1 MNKVFPFTAI
11 VGQEK
16 MKKALILNAI
26 NPKIGGVL
34 IRGEKGT
41 AKSTAVRALA
51 DLLPEIEVV
60 ENCPFN
66 CTIDGD
72 LCDICRENIKKGN
85 LKTVKRKMK
94 VVDLPIGCTEDRVI
108 GTLDIERAIKEGVK
122 ALEPGI
128 LAEANG
134 NILYIDEVNLLDDH
148 IVDILLDVAAMGWNI
163 IEREGIKIRHP
174 SRFILVGTMNPE
186 EGELRP
192 QILDRFGL
200 MVDVEGLE
208 DVKDRVEVVKRVEK
222 FNRDPEG
229 FYKKF
234 EEEQNKLRK
243 KIENGRKILKDVI
256 IKDDLLE
263 LIARICIEL
272 NIPTSRADITVARTA
287 KAIAAFNGR
296 TYVNIDDIKEACEL
310 ALPHRMRRKPFEP
323 PQLNHERINEI
334 IEDFK
339 NRNDPGNK
347 DSEKDLKKNSSE
359 SVEVE
364 STESRGHEGDKRDR
378 EGEGD
383 RGEGYRDI
391 QGGKDREDEKGSSE
405 RVFDA
410 KGGIDPRNILKVKL
424 RDDTLRNFQGRHV
437 DSLSRRGRYVSYRIP
452 KGKVR
457 DIALDATIK
466 ASAPCQRS
474 RLEKSRKDVKL
485 IIKEEDIREKVRKKK
500 ILTNILFVVD
510 ASGSMGVMK
519 RMEAV
524 KGTILSIL
532 MDAYQKRNRVGMIAF
547 RGKDAEIILPFTS
560 SVELAEKCLRDI
572 PTGGRTPLSKAFLKS
587 YEVIKSAIRRDPN
600 IIPIV
605 IFISDF
611 KPNVAVGK
619 DYLEEIYQVCEKFVE
634 DGINVILI
642 DTEADSFVKIGIGK
656 KIGEKFGFPYYH
668 IDKLTSESILA
679 LLQ

>member
-1 MNKVFPFTAI
+1 MNRVFPFTAI
-11 VGQEK
+11 VRQEK

-66 CTIDGD
+66 CTVDGD

-85 LKTVKRKMK
+85 LKTVKRKMR

-163 IEREGIKIRHP
+163 IEREGIKIKHP

-208 DVKDRVEVVKRVEK
+208 DVKDRVEVVKRVEE
-222 FNRDPEG
+222 FNRDPER

-243 KIENGRKILKDVI
+243 KIENGRRILKDVI
-256 IKDDLLE
+256 IDDDLLE
-263 LIARICIEL
+263 LIARICVEL
-272 NIPTSRADITVARTA
+272 NIPTSRADITVVRTA

-323 PQLNHERINEI
+323 PQLNQERINEI

-339 NRNDPGNK
+339 NNNNLK
-347 DSEKDLKKNSSE
+347 NENSDLKKN
-359 SVEVE
+359 V
-364 STESRGHEGDKRDR
+364 
-378 EGEGD
+378 
-383 RGEGYRDI
+383 
-391 QGGKDREDEKGSSE
+391 
-405 RVFDA
+405 
-410 KGGIDPRNILKVKL
+410 LK
-424 RDDTLRNFQGRHV
+424 
-437 DSLSRRGRYVSYRIP
+437 
-452 KGKVR
+452 
-457 DIALDATIK
+457 
-466 ASAPCQRS
+466 
-474 RLEKSRKDVKL
+474 
-485 IIKEEDIREKVRKKK
+485 
-500 ILTNILFVVD
+500 
-510 ASGSMGVMK
+510 M
-519 RMEAV
+519 
-524 KGTILSIL
+524 
-532 MDAYQKRNRVGMIAF
+532 
-547 RGKDAEIILPFTS
+547 
-560 SVELAEKCLRDI
+560 
-572 PTGGRTPLSKAFLKS
+572 
-587 YEVIKSAIRRDPN
+587 
-600 IIPIV
+600 
-605 IFISDF
+605 
-611 KPNVAVGK
+611 
-619 DYLEEIYQVCEKFVE
+619 
-634 DGINVILI
+634 
-642 DTEADSFVKIGIGK
+642 
-656 KIGEKFGFPYYH
+656 
-668 IDKLTSESILA
+668 
-679 LLQ
+679 

>member
-1 MNKVFPFTAI
+1 MNRVFPFTAI

-26 NPKIGGVL
+26 NPRIGGVL

-60 ENCPFN
+60 EDCPFN
-66 CTIDGD
+66 CNIEGD
-72 LCDICRENIKKGN
+72 LCDICREKKKRGT

-108 GTLDIERAIKEGVK
+108 GTLDIEKAIKEGVK

-148 IVDILLDVAAMGWNI
+148 IVDILLDVAATGWNI
-163 IEREGIKIRHP
+163 IEREGIKVKHP

-192 QILDRFGL
+192 QLLDRFGL
-200 MVDVEGLE
+200 TVEVEGLE
-208 DVKDRVEVVKRVEK
+208 DVKDRVEVIKRVEE

-229 FYKKF
+229 FYKRF
-234 EEEQNKLRK
+234 EKEQEKLRK
-243 KIENGRKILKDVI
+243 RIENGRRLLKDVVI
-256 IKDDLLE
+256 EDDLLE

-287 KAIAAFNGR
+287 KAIAAFKGR

-323 PQLNHERINEI
+323 PQLNEEKIEKI

-339 NRNDPGNK
+339 GNLEEGGDGENFK
-347 DSEKDLKKNSSE
+347 ETPSE
-359 SVEVE
+359 EV
-364 STESRGHEGDKRDR
+364 
-378 EGEGD
+378 EGEG
-383 RGEGYRDI
+383 
-391 QGGKDREDEKGSSE
+391 SSE
-405 RVFDA
+405 KVFDA
-410 KGGIDPRNILKVKL
+410 RGEVDPRGILRVKIRDNIL
-424 RDDTLRNFQGRHV
+424 RHPQGRQV
-437 DSLSRRGRYVSYRIP
+437 ESLSKRGRYVSYRIP
-452 KGKVR
+452 RGKVR

-466 ASAPCQRS
+466 ACAPYQRS
-474 RLEKSRKDVKL
+474 RLKESQGDLKL
-485 IIKEEDIREKVRKKK
+485 IIRGEDLREKVRKRKV
-500 ILTNILFVVD
+500 LTNILFVVD
-510 ASGSMGVMK
+510 ASGSMGVMR

-524 KGTILSIL
+524 KGAILSL
-532 MDAYQKRNRVGMIAF
+532 LREAYRRRNRVGMITF
-547 RGKDAEIILPFTS
+547 RGRDAQVVLPFTS
-560 SVELAEKCLRDI
+560 SVELAERCLRDL
-572 PTGGRTPLSKAFLKS
+572 PTGGRTPLSQAFLKS
-587 YEVIKSAIRRDPN
+587 YEVVKSAMRKDPDM
-600 IIPIV
+600 IPVV
-605 IFISDF
+605 IFLSDF
-611 KPNVAVGK
+611 KPNVAVSK
-619 DYLEEIYQVCEKFVE
+619 DYLEEIYQICERFVE
-634 DGINVILI
+634 EGINVILI
-642 DTEADSFVKIGIGK
+642 DTEVDSFIKIGIGK
-656 KIGEKFGFPYYH
+656 MIGERFGFPYYH
-668 IDKLTSESILA
+668 LDKLTPEGILE